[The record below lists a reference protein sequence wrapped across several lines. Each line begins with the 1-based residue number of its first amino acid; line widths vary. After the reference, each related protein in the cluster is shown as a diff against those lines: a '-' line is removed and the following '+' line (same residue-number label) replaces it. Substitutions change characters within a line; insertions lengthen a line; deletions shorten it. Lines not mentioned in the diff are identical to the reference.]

1 MVFAT
6 VRTRPERDVHGQ
18 LGVGVTEVPTWALW
32 LVGVISPLL
41 TFIAAGTGVILT
53 RRGVREAV
61 NESRLSREQ
70 ANDIARGQFEQ
81 HRRDSLMEYG
91 KAAVDL
97 LLSGK
102 DDLVQ
107 RGEAMIAYL
116 SSLPADILPAEEK
129 NLLIAMMTVGVARG
143 AAYPGAVDSSESG
156 TARSAP
162 ITSGSPSTAPTTTD
176 EA

>member
-1 MVFAT
+1 M
-6 VRTRPERDVHGQ
+6 
-18 LGVGVTEVPTWALW
+18 TEVPTWALW

-41 TFIAAGTGVILT
+41 TFLAAATGVVLT
-53 RRGVREAV
+53 RRGVKEAIT
-61 NESRLSREQ
+61 ESRLSREQ
-70 ANDIARGQFEQ
+70 ASLIAQRQSDQ
-81 HRRDSLMEYG
+81 HRRDALMEYG

-116 SSLPADILPAEEK
+116 SSLPDDILPVEEK
-129 NLLIAMMTVGVARG
+129 ALLIAMMTVGVARG
-143 AAYPGAVDSSESG
+143 AAYPGAIESIEPMM
-156 TARSAP
+156 AEPLS
-162 ITSGSPSTAPTTTD
+162 ITTD

>member
-1 MVFAT
+1 
-6 VRTRPERDVHGQ
+6 
-18 LGVGVTEVPTWALW
+18 VTEVPTWALW

-53 RRGVREAV
+53 RRGVKEAIT
-61 NESRLSREQ
+61 ESRLSREQ
-70 ANDIARGQFEQ
+70 ANVIAQQQAEQ
-81 HRRDSLMEYG
+81 HRRDALMEYG

-116 SSLPADILPAEEK
+116 SSLPNDILPVEEK
-129 NLLIAMMTVGVARG
+129 DLLIAMMTVGVARG
-143 AAYPGAVDSSESG
+143 AAYPGTIESIEPLG
-156 TARSAP
+156 AAP
-162 ITSGSPSTAPTTTD
+162 ISIDTD

>member
-1 MVFAT
+1 M
-6 VRTRPERDVHGQ
+6 
-18 LGVGVTEVPTWALW
+18 TEVPTWALW

-53 RRGVREAV
+53 RRGVKEAIT
-61 NESRLSREQ
+61 ESRLSREQ
-70 ANDIARGQFEQ
+70 ANVIAQQQAEQ
-81 HRRDSLMEYG
+81 HRRDALMEYG

-116 SSLPADILPAEEK
+116 SSLPNDILPVEEK
-129 NLLIAMMTVGVARG
+129 DLLLAMMTVGVARG
-143 AAYPGAVDSSESG
+143 AAYPGVIESIEPVM
-156 TARSAP
+156 AEAP
-162 ITSGSPSTAPTTTD
+162 SITPD
-176 EA
+176 EAR